1 MKILVKLLKIAYWLL
16 FVYCFIAGMLNANTL
31 VGVALSAIAALQC
44 ILMLVYN
51 ALNDKIDKKLKK

>member
-1 MKILVKLLKIAYWLL
+1 MKILDKLLRIAYWLL

-31 VGVALSAIAALQC
+31 VGAALSAIAALQC